1 MSKCKL
7 FIYIIRVYSVFVVV
21 TCGVFYHWGN
31 YFCLLE
37 DLRRYFMTFIV

>member
-7 FIYIIRVYSVFVVV
+7 FIYIIRVSVFVVV
-21 TCGVFYHWGN
+21 TCGVFYHWCN

-37 DLRRYFMTFIV
+37 DLGRYFMTFIV